1 MDPLYETA
9 WIDWANFTPL
19 SSLLGGVII
28 GLAAL
33 FLMATLGRIA
43 GISGIAASAFFEKEG
58 RPWRI
63 AFLIGIIAAP
73 MMTGM
78 ISGEAQVIT
87 ITNSYPLLIV
97 GGLLVGF
104 GTRFGGGCTSGH
116 GICGI
121 SRLSKRSIAAVIT
134 FMATA
139 IMTVTVMR
147 HLL

>member
-1 MDPLYETA
+1 MDPLYETT

-19 SSLLGGVII
+19 TSLLGGVII

-58 RPWRI
+58 RSWRI
-63 AFLIGIIAAP
+63 AFLVGLIFAP
-73 MMTGM
+73 LLASM
-78 ISGEAQVIT
+78 ISGETQPIA
-87 ITNSYPLLIV
+87 ITNSYPLLIA

>member
-1 MDPLYETA
+1 MDPIYENA
-9 WIDWANFTPL
+9 WIDWSNYTPF

-43 GISGIAASAFFEKEG
+43 GISGITASAFFVKEG
-58 RPWRI
+58 RAWRI
-63 AFLIGIIAAP
+63 AFLVGLIFAP
-73 MMTGM
+73 LLASI
-78 ISGEAQVIT
+78 ISGEIHAVT
-87 ITNSYPLLIV
+87 ITSSYPLLIA

-121 SRLSKRSIAAVIT
+121 SRLSKRSVAAVIT

-139 IMTVTVMR
+139 ILTVTIMR
-147 HLL
+147 QVL